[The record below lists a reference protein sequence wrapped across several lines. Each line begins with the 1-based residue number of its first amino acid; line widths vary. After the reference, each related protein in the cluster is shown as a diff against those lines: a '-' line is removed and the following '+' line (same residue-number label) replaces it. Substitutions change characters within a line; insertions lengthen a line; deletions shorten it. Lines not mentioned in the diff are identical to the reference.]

1 MPSCPLGLGLSLSYD
16 IVTQGHGGHLDVDS
30 TGGRGAAFVI
40 SLPVDGKAAVKMDA
54 ATVI

>member
-1 MPSCPLGLGLSLSYD
+1 MISAVETLRVYD
-16 IVTQGHGGHLDVDS
+16 IVTQGHGGHLDVEN

-40 SLPVDGKAAVKMDA
+40 SLPINGKAAVKMDA